1 MSKNLNEEI
10 QMELDKLSEDIK
22 ALLFKSEILEM
33 YSIEL
38 KDATDNLESRSFQL
52 IDYIESSLTELHGIA
67 GVIKERLYDIDD
79 ITTIKELQDYEKENA
94 I

>member
-38 KDATDNLESRSFQL
+38 KNATDNLESRSYQL
-52 IDYIESSLTELHGIA
+52 IDYVETTLSELSDITSI
-67 GVIKERLYDIDD
+67 IKDRLYDIDD
-79 ITTIKELQDYEKENA
+79 LATFKAIKETEE
-94 I
+94 